1 MIAAMMLWV
10 TSQPFHMTSRFICEL
25 LLLLFFIVIARQ
37 DPAVWNS
44 REKPSQLTDNAA
56 KAVRQVVR

>member
-25 LLLLFFIVIARQ
+25 FLFLFFIVITRQ

-44 REKPSQLTDNAA
+44 REKPSELTGNAV
-56 KAVRQVVR
+56 KAARRVVR

>member
-1 MIAAMMLWV
+1 
-10 TSQPFHMTSRFICEL
+10 
-25 LLLLFFIVIARQ
+25 
-37 DPAVWNS
+37 VWNS

>member
-1 MIAAMMLWV
+1 MI
-10 TSQPFHMTSRFICEL
+10 SRFICEL

-44 REKPSQLTDNAA
+44 REKPSELKDNAA